1 MIAELFDKAPC
12 GFFSFADDGNI
23 SQVNDSLCNLL
34 GYRKN
39 ELEGKNVEN
48 IFTLA
53 TRIFYQTHFFPLI
66 KMHGHAE
73 EIFISLQAADSNHLA
88 VLLNAKRMEWDGKWL
103 TLCVCITVPNRKKF
117 EDELVAAR
125 NTALKSLRENS
136 NLIQAKE
143 DSEKHAGELE
153 KQMQLVRKQH
163 HDLQQFNH
171 VVTHNLKEPLRKIL
185 LYSGKLQSTDDS
197 PGMQKLV
204 KSAEQM
210 RTTVAG
216 LQQYVWLNEKSNKF
230 SIIHLDK
237 IINRAIRQIK
247 DELDTDLLDLE
258 TDCLLPVEGD
268 EDQLVLLFYH
278 VLSNAIKFRKADK
291 ARVKINCVVLKQNT
305 FRSVMG
311 RYKYEDHIKI
321 EVRDDGKGF
330 DPSFREHVFDLFR
343 KLHYEE
349 GQGLGLALCK
359 KVTDN
364 HNGFIEAETIMGQ
377 FTNIIIW
384 LPVKQ

>member
-1 MIAELFDKAPC
+1 MIAELFNKAPC
-12 GFFSFADDGNI
+12 GYFAFGDNGDI
-23 SQVNDSLCNLL
+23 FQVNDALCDLL
-34 GYRKN
+34 GYKKN
-39 ELEGKNVEN
+39 ELEGKNVEK

-53 TRIFYQTHFFPLI
+53 TRIFYQTHFFPLV

-73 EIFISLQAADSNHLA
+73 EIFISLLAADSNHIA
-88 VLLNAKRMEWDGKWL
+88 VLLNAKRVEWEGEWL
-103 TLCVCITVPNRKKF
+103 TLCICITVPNRKKF

-125 NTALKSLRENS
+125 NTALKALRENT

-153 KQMQLVRKQH
+153 KQMQKVRKQNH
-163 HDLQQFNH
+163 ELQQFNH
-171 VVTHNLKEPLRKIL
+171 VVTHNLKEPLRKII
-185 LYSGKLQSTDDS
+185 LYSGKLQSANDS

-210 RTTVAG
+210 RTTVSG
-216 LQQYVWLNEKSNKF
+216 LQQYVWLNEKSNRF
-230 SIIHLDK
+230 SIVHLDK
-237 IINRAIRQIK
+237 IINRALLQMK
-247 DELDTDLLDLE
+247 DELDTDLLELE
-258 TDCLLPVEGD
+258 IDCMIPIEAD

-278 VLSNAIKFRKADK
+278 LLSNAIKFRKNEK
-291 ARVKINCVVLKQNT
+291 AKVQINCVVLKQNT
-305 FRSVMG
+305 YRSVKG
-311 RYKYEDHIKI
+311 KYKYVDHVKI

-330 DPSFREHVFDLFR
+330 DPDFREHVFDLFR

-359 KVTDN
+359 KIADN
-364 HNGFIEAETIMGQ
+364 HNGSIEAETVMGQ